1 MSLKGCIFAIARGSM
16 HDGPGVRT
24 VAYFKGCDLRC
35 AWCHNPE
42 GMDARPEL
50 LVDERRCIACG
61 RCAALCSCHSRDALG
76 RHIHIREGCAMC
88 GKCVDACPSGAIE
101 RCGEWYDTGALVRE
115 LMRDVH
121 YFRRSGGGVTFSGG
135 ECLLQAGFLREVCAA
150 CQALGVHTL
159 VETALHVPWPAVE
172 VVAPFVDEFYVDIKH
187 MNAGL
192 HRRYTGA
199 DNAPVLDNLRR
210 LSAVHRRITARVPL
224 IPGVNDGFDDLLCTC
239 RFAGSLDLAGVEL
252 LRYNPLGESKY
263 RCLGRPFQNFGQG
276 PQALEDVLALCRRLN
291 AALGREG
298 FVRCRA

>member
-1 MSLKGCIFAIARGSM
+1 MKGCIFAIARGSM

-42 GMDARPEL
+42 GLDARPEL

-101 RCGEWYDTGALVRE
+101 RCGEWYDAGALVRE

-150 CQALGVHTL
+150 CQALGAG
-159 VETALHVPWPAVE
+159 EAGRWCNAKCALRARLWWPSTRSKSTGRCSLPIIGCARR
-172 VVAPFVDEFYVDIKH
+172 
-187 MNAGL
+187 AG
-192 HRRYTGA
+192 GA
-199 DNAPVLDNLRR
+199 RGAAARLRR
-210 LSAVHRRITARVPL
+210 PGACGPWRDERR
-224 IPGVNDGFDDLLCTC
+224 
-239 RFAGSLDLAGVEL
+239 
-252 LRYNPLGESKY
+252 
-263 RCLGRPFQNFGQG
+263 
-276 PQALEDVLALCRRLN
+276 
-291 AALGREG
+291 
-298 FVRCRA
+298 